1 MIVITLLEWGGIALL
16 SIVMLLFLGV
26 ILVIGVTTIY
36 ENAREM
42 HEKKTGQILAHHKTE
57 IKTLVQEYWEDLEK
71 AGAQ

>member
-26 ILVIGVTTIY
+26 ILVIGVTAIY
-36 ENAREM
+36 ENAREI
-42 HEKKTGQILAHHKTE
+42 HEKK
-57 IKTLVQEYWEDLEK
+57 K

>member
-1 MIVITLLEWGGIALL
+1 MIVITLLEWGGIALS

-26 ILVIGVTTIY
+26 ILVIGVTSIY
-36 ENAREM
+36 ENAR
-42 HEKKTGQILAHHKTE
+42 EKKTGQILAHHKTE